1 MSTDD
6 VRLAEAMQYKRTMT
20 PAMPWSLVRCR
31 CGCNGRASHLGLADG
46 ACMMSGCELTVRR
59 WVRDL
64 GGKAQAIG
72 SAEQAREPGIP

>member
-31 CGCNGRASHLGLADG
+31 CGCDRRASHLGLADG
-46 ACMMSGCELTVRR
+46 LCMMSGCELTVRR
-59 WVRDL
+59 WVRD
-64 GGKAQAIG
+64 G
-72 SAEQAREPGIP
+72 ARATIKKDETKR